1 MVLQYCKL
9 NEETYFKNIS
19 LSLCAC
25 VRTHMPHV
33 GGIHGGKK
41 RALDPLELKLQVV
54 VGNSIWFLV
63 TELGSS
69 AKRVCALNH

>member
-19 LSLCAC
+19 LSLCVC
-25 VRTHMPHV
+25 VHTYATC